1 VTNTT
6 DYVAAIDCVM
16 AISTFLLAVATTS
29 MAWKTAS
36 LVKQNAKY
44 HLDSLRPVLTL
55 DPVAGI
61 RLYRA
66 STVNNK
72 AHYQFSGRLR
82 NCGTGPAIDIRATI
96 RFPTLRDGEP
106 RHLPALG
113 PGMDWSETM
122 PGAGTERGQLWFFLP
137 LPGPCPQETTLTTS
151 PNVVK
156 DHWQIDFDYADIF
169 GNRFWT
175 KHECNPDK
183 PDVPWFRCG
192 SACSRQASHN
202 NQ

>member
-1 VTNTT
+1 MTNTT
-6 DYVAAIDCVM
+6 DYVVAIP
-16 AISTFLLAVATTS
+16 TFLLAAVTAW

-36 LVKQNAKY
+36 LVEQNAK
-44 HLDSLRPVLTL
+44 HHTESLRPVLTL

-72 AHYQFSGRLR
+72 ARYQFSGRLR

-96 RFPTLRDGEP
+96 RFPTLPRDGEP
-106 RHLPALG
+106 RYLPALG
-113 PGMDWSETM
+113 PGMDWGETI
-122 PGAGTERGQLWFFLP
+122 PEAGSERGELFFFLP
-137 LPGPCPQETTLTTS
+137 PPGPYPQETTLTAS
-151 PNVVK
+151 PNVVM

-175 KHECNPDK
+175 NHECNPDK
-183 PDVPWFRCG
+183 PDVPWFTCG
-192 SACSRQASHN
+192 SARSRQSS
-202 NQ
+202 QR